1 MVQLKESKL
10 KNLFTFYTGI
20 TFVRFLGLL
29 SFLVPNSHQIDYKCK
44 RKDLKNVSNNDGLFL
59 TLCRLRHAFELKD
72 IAARFGLSLQSAG
85 IVFNTWL
92 DCMFFKLGQLS
103 IWPHRDTII
112 KTMPEAYRKDFP
124 TSLIIIDGTEIKTH
138 VPKAM
143 QLQSQL
149 YSNYKSSTT
158 LKCLIGCDPRGNLMF
173 VSELFTCSISDKALT
188 EQSGFYETLKIL
200 KLHGYVKDGDAI
212 MVDKGFN
219 IEKEVNDPGLLINIP
234 PFAPSGSQMSVSDT
248 YVTQKIAK
256 HRVHIERLIRK
267 VKTYKIVSNCVP
279 TSLFQSIN
287 KLWSVCCHLTL
298 FQDIFVKDKSK

>member
-1 MVQLKESKL
+1 MI
-10 KNLFTFYTGI
+10 I
-20 TFVRFLGLL
+20 T
-29 SFLVPNSHQIDYKCK
+29 
-44 RKDLKNVSNNDGLFL
+44 DGLFL

-92 DCMFFKLGQLS
+92 DCMFFKFSQLS
-103 IWPHRDTII
+103 IWPHRDVII
-112 KTMPEAYRKDFP
+112 HNMPEAYKEDFP
-124 TSLIIIDGTEIKTH
+124 TSLIIIDGTEVKTH

-173 VSELFTCSISDKALT
+173 VSELFTGSISDKALT
-188 EQSGFYETLKIL
+188 EKSGFYETLKNL

-219 IEKEVNDPGLLINIP
+219 IEKELNELGLLLNIP
-234 PFAPSGSQMSVSDT
+234 PFAASGAQMSVSDT
-248 YVTQKIAK
+248 CTTQKIAK
-256 HRVHIERLIRK
+256 HKVHIERLIRK
-267 VKTYKIVSNCVP
+267 VKTFKIVSNCIP
-279 TSLFQSIN
+279 TVIFHSVN
-287 KLWSVCCHLTL
+287 NLWSVCCYITL
-298 FQDIFVKDKSK
+298 FQDVFVKDKPK